1 MKVVSHFAVGA
12 ATALMF
18 PVALF
23 ASPAQSVGSINA
35 FSDDIFSNIVSPLLG
50 LGSMAMF
57 VYFIF
62 GVARYFY
69 TKDSSEEALSTLK
82 RHLTWG
88 LVGIVIVFSIGGII
102 GFLTSF
108 SGAFK

>member
-1 MKVVSHFAVGA
+1 MKMLSRFILIS
-12 ATALMF
+12 ATF
-18 PVALF
+18 IPVALF
-23 ASPAQSVGSINA
+23 ASPAQAVVSMSA
-35 FSDDIFSNIVSPLLG
+35 FSDSIFSNILSPLLG

-69 TKDSSEEALSTLK
+69 TKDSSEEALLTLK

-88 LVGIVIVFSIGGII
+88 LVGVVIVFSIGGII